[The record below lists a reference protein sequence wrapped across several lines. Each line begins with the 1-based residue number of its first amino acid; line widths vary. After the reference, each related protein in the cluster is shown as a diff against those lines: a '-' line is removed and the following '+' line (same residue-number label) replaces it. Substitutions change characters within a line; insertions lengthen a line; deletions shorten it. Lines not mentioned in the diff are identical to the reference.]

1 MNEQILAA
9 LAAQDPSIKPLL
21 AAMNGGGDMSALLPL
36 LMSMNSGAHAEK
48 KSAAVPLPDDDAI
61 NATLKRLN

>member
-9 LAAQDPSIKPLL
+9 LAAQDPSLKPLL
-21 AAMNGGGDMSALLPL
+21 AAMNGGGDMLPL